1 MATQTHKV
9 LGKVSANG
17 AIGTYSTLYACPAAT
32 QVILSKVVA
41 VNKNA
46 AAQTVRIAIGTTTTT
61 PGVTEWDVYDSTI
74 GSEDSLEIGQGCTL
88 DATNKNIMI
97 SASSSDVNFKA
108 YGVEIS

>member
-1 MATQTHKV
+1 MAVQMHKT
-9 LGKVSANG
+9 LGKISANG
-17 AIGTYSTLYACPAAT
+17 AINTYSTLYAGAG

-46 AAQTVRIAIGTTTTT
+46 AAQTVRIAIGCASTT
-61 PGVTEWDVYDSTI
+61 PDVTEFDVYDFTV
-74 GSEDSLEIGQGCTL
+74 GPKDSLELGGGCTM
-88 DATNKNIMI
+88 DATNKYIMI

>member
-1 MATQTHKV
+1 MAQLHKV

-17 AIGTYSTLYACPAAT
+17 AIGTYSTLYTASG

-46 AAQTVRIAIGTTTTT
+46 AAQTVRVAIGCATTT
-61 PGVTEWDVYDSTI
+61 PGVTEWDVYDFTI
-74 GSEDSLEIGQGCTL
+74 GAKDSLEVGQGCTM
-88 DATNKNIMI
+88 DATNKFLMI